1 MSVPSWFEKQLAE
14 RNLEITPERSE
25 QFETYF
31 RLLVEW
37 NERMNLT
44 AITER
49 EAVYEKHFYD
59 SLTPA
64 FHLDMNGIGRLADI
78 GSGAGFP
85 SLPLKILFPHLGV
98 LIVDSLGK
106 RIKFLEHLTAELGL
120 AGVTCL
126 HARAE
131 DAGRMPAHRDGY
143 DLVTARAVARMNVL
157 CEFCLPFARPDGL
170 FAAMKGSDPAG
181 EIEEARRA
189 MSELGGRLEAV
200 HALRLPF
207 EQAGRH
213 IVMIRKTG
221 RTPAKYPRKPG
232 VPAKQPI
239 A

>member
-1 MSVPSWFEKQLAE
+1 LRAPSWFEKLLAE
-14 RNLEITPERSE
+14 RGIALTPERSE
-25 QFETYF
+25 QFETYW

-59 SLTPA
+59 SLTLA
-64 FHLDMNGIGRLADI
+64 FHLDPNGIGRLADI

-85 SLPLKILFPHLGV
+85 SLPLKILFPHLEV

-106 RIKFLEHLTAELGL
+106 RIRFLEHLTAELGL

-131 DAGRMPAHRDGY
+131 DAARMPEHRDGY

-157 CEFCLPFARPDGL
+157 SEFCLPFARPSGL
-170 FAAMKGSDPAG
+170 FAAMKGSDPAA
-181 EIEEARRA
+181 EIAEAKRA
-189 MSELGGRLEAV
+189 LSELGGKLEAV
-200 HALRLPF
+200 HALELPF

-213 IVMIRKTG
+213 IVIIRKSG
-221 RTPAKYPRKPG
+221 RTQARYPRKAG

-239 A
+239 V